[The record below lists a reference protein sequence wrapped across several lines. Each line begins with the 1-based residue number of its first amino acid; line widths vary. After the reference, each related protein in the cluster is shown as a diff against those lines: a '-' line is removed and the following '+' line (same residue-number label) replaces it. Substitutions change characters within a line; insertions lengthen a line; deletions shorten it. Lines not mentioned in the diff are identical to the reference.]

1 MKSIPDNIRLLQIP
15 QINPNDCYVDFL
27 EWRVSHLAYV
37 DRGVAVASV
46 ETSKSVIDITADV
59 SGYLYHLKEPAKE
72 MKVGEVIGFLSDSEI
87 QTERLLIEMTHLIEQ
102 ELNNRVPIVQDNVP
116 TIGEELVVTKKAREI
131 LTRTGLNLEDL
142 NIKTGVVKEN
152 DVLQYLRSQG
162 SIDSTDGVTHVDL
175 RGSIHRKNHIV
186 ETDGILEYGVDC
198 FVGPG
203 VSLSNVTIADR
214 VWINK
219 CATIYGKSVQ
229 IGSDSYVGPYVWIEG
244 HAGVVIGRSV
254 HIAGPGTCLYTHSG
268 MKIALQGGPLGNPC
282 HKVADDHYFEQAIT
296 IGNNV
301 WIGPNCTIFP
311 GVVIE
316 DNVVV
321 MPNALVKSGL
331 YPKYCMINPDGS
343 VQYNSSFVKKLSSKS

>member
-1 MKSIPDNIRLLQIP
+1 MKSIPGNIRLLQIP
-15 QINPNDCYVDFL
+15 QINPNDYYVDFL
-27 EWRVSHLAYV
+27 EWRVSHSAHV
-37 DRGVAVASV
+37 DGGVAVASV

-72 MKVGEVIGFLSDSEI
+72 MKVGEVIGFLSQSEI
-87 QTERLLIEMTHLIEQ
+87 QSEQLQIEIAHVIEREA
-102 ELNNRVPIVQDNVP
+102 NNRVPMVKDNAP
-116 TIGEELVVTKKAREI
+116 LIGEALVVTKKAREV
-131 LTRTGLNLEDL
+131 LTRAGLTVEKL
-142 NIKTGVVKEN
+142 NKKTGVIKES

-162 SIDSTDGVTHVDL
+162 RPDDSDRVAIVDL
-175 RGSIHRKNHIV
+175 RESINRKNHID
-186 ETDGILEYGVDC
+186 ETHGILEHGVDC
-198 FVGPG
+198 FIGPG
-203 VSLSNVTIADR
+203 VSLSNVRIGDR

-219 CATIYGKSVQ
+219 GATIYGKSVQ

-244 HAGVVIGRSV
+244 HAGVAIGRSV

-268 MKIALQGGPLGNPC
+268 MKIALQGGPMGNPG
-282 HKVADDHYFEQAIT
+282 HKVASDYYYEQTIS

-316 DNVVV
+316 NNVVV

-331 YPKYCMINPDGS
+331 YPSYCLINPDGS
-343 VQYNSSFVKKLSSKS
+343 VEHNSSFVKQLSSKS